1 MGRPKGGK
9 NRKYTK
15 EEKLK
20 FVLMCENDGYP
31 VRSLAR
37 DSGIA
42 LSNIKRWID
51 QYRKGGPE
59 ALNPIIQRR
68 GNRFAALH
76 NSKNLS
82 EEDRLRLM
90 VEKLTVENER
100 LKKGYVVKGV
110 GAGKEFVT
118 LRELNSR

>member
-1 MGRPKGGK
+1 
-9 NRKYTK
+9 
-15 EEKLK
+15 
-20 FVLMCENDGYP
+20 MCENDGYP

-42 LSNIKRWID
+42 LSNIKRWIN

-59 ALNPIIQRR
+59 ALNPNIQHR